1 MDVNRPDVVES
12 AQTLC
17 SQKPSS
23 VSVEIAIV
31 GGGIAGLWLLNRL
44 RRAGYDAVL
53 FEKKA
58 LGCGQTLASQGIIHG
73 GLKYALNGVL
83 SPASSAIADMPDRWR
98 ACLNGEGE
106 IDLRATQVLS
116 PHYYMWSSG
125 SVRSRLKT
133 FLGSKALHG
142 RIDALTSEQ
151 YPGFFKST
159 GSSIKGTLYR
169 LADFVVDTPSLI
181 RNLAAAHPDTVFKC
195 QNIVMQP
202 STNGPS
208 LMVENADGLLI
219 SVQAEKVI
227 LCAGEGNEALLASER
242 QVTPV
247 PEMQRRP
254 LHMVALKVHHPVPAY
269 LHCIGDGFGMTP
281 RLTITCHPCSGAD
294 PDNPQWIWYLGGEI
308 AESGVRRDSD
318 AQLAFAIQELTALFP
333 WMNFSKANGCSFF
346 INRAEPRV
354 HNLQRP
360 DNAYVEQCAD
370 VLVCWPTKLTL
381 CPNLGDSVM
390 DLLKDFAPKLR
401 RGTGAPTSSTQ
412 LAAHFS
418 RPDLASPPWEG
429 LL

>member
-1 MDVNRPDVVES
+1 MSSKTS
-12 AQTLC
+12 ANI
-17 SQKPSS
+17 S
-23 VSVEIAIV
+23 VQIAII

-53 FEKKA
+53 FEKHA
-58 LGCGQTLASQGIIHG
+58 LGSGQTLASQGIIHG

-98 ACLNGEGE
+98 ACLKGGGE
-106 IDLRATQVLS
+106 IDLRDTRMLS

-142 RIDALTSEQ
+142 RIDALSAEK
-151 YPGFFKST
+151 YPAFFNNT
-159 GSSIKGTLYR
+159 GVKGTVYR
-169 LADFVVDTPSLI
+169 LTDFVVDTPSLL
-181 RNLAAAHPDTVFKC
+181 RNLAAGHAGHIFKC
-195 QNIVMQP
+195 ENTVMQP
-202 STNGPS
+202 SSGGQS
-208 LMVENADGLLI
+208 LTVENVDGFLV

-227 LCAGEGNEALLASER
+227 LCAGEGNEALLSSQR

-247 PEMQRRP
+247 PDMQKRP
-254 LHMVALKVHHPVPAY
+254 LHMVALRIDHPAPAY
-269 LHCIGDGFGMTP
+269 MHCIGDSFGMTP
-281 RLTITCHPCSGAD
+281 RLTITSHPCDDSDSDGAQ
-294 PDNPQWIWYLGGEI
+294 QWIWYLGGEI
-308 AESGVRRDSD
+308 AESGVNRDAD
-318 AQLAFAIQELTALFP
+318 AQLAFAIKELSTLFP
-333 WMNFSKANGCSFF
+333 WMDFSKTKGCSFF

-360 DNAYVEQCAD
+360 DNAFVEKCGN

-390 DLLKDFAPKLR
+390 DMLKDLA
-401 RGTGAPTSSTQ
+401 TASQEEASGAAALLT
-412 LAAHFS
+412 AHFN
-418 RPDLASPPWEG
+418 RPDLAPPPWES